1 MTPMSFTKLN
11 VPLVKSLGL
20 KLPPLFTKLNVCIT
34 IGQKVKHDRFI
45 WPIRNTKSERNTNV
59 TLEQQQ
65 KTKSVQDAYS
75 TIGQQEKLKTQIT
88 ERKNQT

>member
-20 KLPPLFTKLNVCIT
+20 KLPPLFTKLNVCKT

-59 TLEQQQ
+59 TLEQQKNKKCARCLLNNWATR
-65 KTKSVQDAYS
+65 KT
-75 TIGQQEKLKTQIT
+75 
-88 ERKNQT
+88 

>member
-1 MTPMSFTKLN
+1 M
-11 VPLVKSLGL
+11 
-20 KLPPLFTKLNVCIT
+20 PPLFTKLNVCIT

-59 TLEQQQ
+59 TLEQQKKQ
-65 KTKSVQDAYS
+65 KVCKMVT
-75 TIGQQEKLKTQIT
+75 QQLGDKKNLKLNIT

>member
-34 IGQKVKHDRFI
+34 IGQKVKKDRFI

-59 TLEQQQ
+59 TLEQQKKQ
-65 KTKSVQDAYS
+65 KVCKMLT
-75 TIGQQEKLKTQIT
+75 QQLGDKKNLKLK
-88 ERKNQT
+88 